1 MKSFVL
7 FIYLFIGLVYCDL
20 NEDDYF
26 NLNFDNKGE
35 KFASNIN
42 SNDYIMNNINSND
55 YIMNNE
61 PSSFDQI
68 PFNEFDSSSFPVTN
82 DEFSSE
88 LDKQIFD
95 DQQQQPPMMND
106 FSQTNQFFPEF
117 FDFHQEFSD
126 YFGNDPELKNEAD
139 INFDLYQTPATQSN
153 VIIDNS
159 NDFFNLNSINENIN
173 SNRVGSAID
182 LFDQLIPN
190 SNNNIDIFSS
200 QTPTQNLNPSSYIS
214 PWFFTFKTEEARITN
229 NKYSTILSALTQTS
243 STISTSIRDE
253 ITKDISNTTT
263 TSSNS
268 VRFNITNI
276 TNRIEEFTN
285 FSNLTSSPK
294 TTSYSTNPIVSH
306 LKNGTNSYRF
316 KQNRT
321 DTLKKG
327 ISFENSPKLDDMYD
341 SESWPNLDHSQ
352 LAKSN
357 RMHFV
362 EKRIHSD
369 NIFPNGR

>member
-1 MKSFVL
+1 MKSCVL

-42 SNDYIMNNINSND
+42 FNDYNI
-55 YIMNNE
+55 NNE
-61 PSSFDQI
+61 PSSIDQI
-68 PFNEFDSSSFPVTN
+68 PFNEFDSSSFPATN

-95 DQQQQPPMMND
+95 DQQQPPIMNEI
-106 FSQTNQFFPEF
+106 SQTNQFFPEF
-117 FDFHQEFSD
+117 FDFHQELYD
-126 YFGNDPELKNEAD
+126 YFGNDPELKNDAG
-139 INFDLYQTPATQSN
+139 INFDLYQTPPTRSN

-159 NDFFNLNSINENIN
+159 NDFYNFNSINENIN
-173 SNRVGSAID
+173 SNRVGPAID

-190 SNNNIDIFSS
+190 SNNNVKMFSS
-200 QTPTQNLNPSSYIS
+200 QTPTQNINPSSFIS
-214 PWFFTFKTEEARITN
+214 PWFYTFRAEEAGITYN
-229 NKYSTILSALTQTS
+229 NKYSTILSALTQNS
-243 STISTSIRDE
+243 STISTSIMDK
-253 ITKDISNTTT
+253 ITKDISKTTT

-268 VRFNITNI
+268 IRYNI
-276 TNRIEEFTN
+276 TNRIENFTN
-285 FSNLTSSPK
+285 ISNFTLPDKK
-294 TTSYSTNPIVSH
+294 TLYSTNSIVYN

-341 SESWPNLDHSQ
+341 SESLPNLDHSQ

-357 RMHFV
+357 SMHFV